1 MRPVPL
7 ANPPNPW
14 DSTNIDYLGE
24 PPSQAMQIYEDHSRS
39 ILAKNDSP
47 DLGFTWSVNPYRGC
61 GHACAYCYARP
72 THEYLS
78 FGSGTDF
85 DRKIVIKPRAPE
97 LLREAFEKRSWAGD
111 LIMFSGNTD
120 CYQPVEAS
128 YRLTRAC
135 LEICAEY
142 QNPVHIITKAPLI
155 ERDID
160 VLTSLNAYASV
171 GVSISIPF
179 WNEEHARAIEPYVAT
194 PRRRMKT
201 VRRLHDAGIRV
212 SVNVAPVIPGLG
224 DEDIGAILEAARDAG
239 AYSAAMIVLRLPGS
253 VKQVFEERLRATMPL
268 RAERVLARTREVRS
282 GNLNDPRFGTRQTGE
297 GVYADSIA
305 QLFKSTARRL
315 GLATGCS
322 TGATAASTFR
332 RPARKGQ
339 LDLFSVA
346 QSKKG

>member
-1 MRPVPL
+1 MLGRMRPVPL

-14 DSTNIDYLGE
+14 DSTSIDYLGE

-61 GHACAYCYARP
+61 LHACAYCYARP

-85 DRKIVIKPRAPE
+85 DRKIVVKPKAPE

-120 CYQPVEAS
+120 CYQPLEAS

-160 VLTSLNAYASV
+160 VLTALNAYSSV

-179 WNEEHARAIEPYVAT
+179 WNEQHARAIEPYVAT
-194 PRRRMKT
+194 PERRMKT
-201 VRRLHDAGIRV
+201 VKRLHDAGIRV
-212 SVNVAPVIPGLG
+212 SVNVAPVIPGLS
-224 DEDIGAILEAARDAG
+224 DEDIGSILEAARDAG

-253 VKQVFEERLRATMPL
+253 VKQVFEERLRAAMPL

-305 QLFKSTARRL
+305 QLFERTARRL

-322 TGATAASTFR
+322 TGAEAASTFR
-332 RPARKGQ
+332 RPSRGGQ
-339 LDLFSVA
+339 LDLFSRR
-346 QSKKG
+346 